1 MALRIRKG
9 DLVRVIAG
17 NDKGKTGR
25 VLQIISGGER
35 ALIEGLHLVKK
46 HTRKTQDNPQG
57 GIFDKEAP
65 IHISNLK
72 KEKS

>member
-1 MALRIRKG
+1 MALHIRKG
-9 DLVRVIAG
+9 DLVNVISG

-35 ALIEGLHLVKK
+35 ALVEGLRLVRK